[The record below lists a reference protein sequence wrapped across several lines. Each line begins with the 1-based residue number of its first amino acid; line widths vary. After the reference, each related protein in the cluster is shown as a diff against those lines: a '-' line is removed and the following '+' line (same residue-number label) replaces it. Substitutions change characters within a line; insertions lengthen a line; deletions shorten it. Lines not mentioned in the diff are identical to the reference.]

1 MPSSTEQ
8 SDLKALQAKI
18 ALLEQQVVDQQR
30 VISHQKDTI
39 KARESLII
47 NKEGQFQ
54 KVMAQLH
61 SLQHMHFGSR

>member
-1 MPSSTEQ
+1 
-8 SDLKALQAKI
+8 
-18 ALLEQQVVDQQR
+18 LLEQQVVDQQR